1 MRNQPQDQ
9 DLGENLLHVNSR
21 EHEIGT
27 THTKAL
33 TADEATWQSQVLKLM
48 HRSEVIAVKVT
59 LNMQEAYSATS
70 NGKGLWGDT

>member
-9 DLGENLLHVNSR
+9 NLGENLLHVNSK

-33 TADEATWQSQVLKLM
+33 TTDEATWQS
-48 HRSEVIAVKVT
+48 
-59 LNMQEAYSATS
+59 
-70 NGKGLWGDT
+70 